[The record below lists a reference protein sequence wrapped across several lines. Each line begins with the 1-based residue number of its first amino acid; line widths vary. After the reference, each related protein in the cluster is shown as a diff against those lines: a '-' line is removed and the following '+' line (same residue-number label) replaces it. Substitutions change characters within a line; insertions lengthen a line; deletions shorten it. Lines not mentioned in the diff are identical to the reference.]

1 MFEDLVR
8 HITTQRS
15 ECDSLRRQLQNATNA
30 AVSQNA
36 SMSVR
41 VQEALDEERR
51 QVADDRQKLLSQIT
65 ALINSQADTQESR
78 MAEKTKSIQ
87 TTIADA
93 NTSLETAMSQY
104 NTGMDT
110 WDEKEAQLL
119 EDVKKSRET
128 LKTKLKDDWT
138 TASEQSTAIQNTA
151 RAVHGDTSR
160 VVEEQVEEFGNQM
173 QALDDF
179 VARARLENNNHHDTH
194 TKSMQSLSGAVDQ
207 SFLNISTHFK
217 TTFDRVKNMGEEMAV
232 DVTDMQ
238 DGLEPLEAQVCQ
250 PLVNLRETVTAT
262 SLQEYQSTGE
272 TPQKVPYQY
281 PTTLPR
287 TGSETSI
294 SRIDEEPPSPVSQ
307 GNEAPAGDD
316 TMVFADLPS
325 IRPKDSS
332 DSLTTSI
339 VDKSQLGMSLREVNP
354 NLTTGAI
361 GFDPRASTISTPAE
375 TTGPLFK
382 RSSRLGL
389 ARGIKKQAVGEG
401 RENLPLSSTYPTG
414 TKRKSAR
421 LA

>member
-1 MFEDLVR
+1 
-8 HITTQRS
+8 
-15 ECDSLRRQLQNATNA
+15 
-30 AVSQNA
+30 
-36 SMSVR
+36 MSVR

-51 QVADDRQKLLSQIT
+51 HVADDRQKLLSQIT
-65 ALINSQADTQESR
+65 ALINSQADTQDSR
-78 MAEKTKSIQ
+78 MAEKTKTIQ

-93 NTSLETAMSQY
+93 NTSLENAMSQY
-104 NTGMDT
+104 GTGMDT

-138 TASEQSTAIQNTA
+138 AASEQSTAIQNTA

-179 VARARLENNNHHDTH
+179 VTRARQENNAHHDTH
-194 TKSMQSLSGAVDQ
+194 AKSMQALSGTVDQ
-207 SFLNISTHFK
+207 SFVNISTHFK

-232 DVTDMQ
+232 DVKDMQ
-238 DGLEPLEAQVCQ
+238 DGLEPLDSQLCQ
-250 PLVNLRETVTAT
+250 PLTNLRDVVTAT
-262 SLQEYQSTGE
+262 SLQEYQPTGD

-307 GNEAPAGDD
+307 GNEAPVDE
-316 TMVFADLPS
+316 TMVFADLPTL
-325 IRPKDSS
+325 RPKESS

-339 VDKSQLGMSLREVNP
+339 LDKSQLSMSLREVNP
-354 NLTTGAI
+354 NVTSNLTTGAI

-389 ARGIKKQAVGEG
+389 ARGIKKQAVSEG
-401 RENLPLSSTYPTG
+401 RENVPLTSSYPTG